1 MKTYLIGK
9 FWHPEHVTD
18 ALSKMRDIG
27 VKAKDVFSP
36 FPLTEIEPLLDIK
49 RTRLSITAFIY
60 GALGALT
67 AVTMITLIY
76 GAIWPMNIG
85 GKPSLPI
92 PDYVPITFE
101 LTILFAAHGTI
112 LTFLVVSSY
121 WPGKKAILMDERQ
134 TDDVFVIAI
143 EKDSMPTGSEA
154 DATRIMTDAGAY
166 VVTEKEV

>member
-1 MKTYLIGK
+1 MKTYLLGK
-9 FWHPEHVTD
+9 FWHPDHVFE
-18 ALSKMRDIG
+18 ALDKMKDIG

-67 AVTMITLIY
+67 AVTMISLIY
-76 GAIWPMNIG
+76 GVIWPMNIG
-85 GKPSLPI
+85 GKPTLPI

-101 LTILFAAHGTI
+101 MTVLFAAHGTI

-121 WPGKKAILMDERQ
+121 WPGKKSR
-134 TDDVFVIAI
+134 
-143 EKDSMPTGSEA
+143 A
-154 DATRIMTDAGAY
+154 DG
-166 VVTEKEV
+166 